1 MNSQT
6 SHHSDDADRQAALI
20 EFFAAV
26 HTAAREADAAV
37 TAAKPALDR
46 LASAI
51 AGHDHG
57 QAIRARLILISLY
70 TGGTM
75 LADVSDLLALDW
87 TLRRDL
93 CAVLLAFNHGE
104 FSYDYMRAAFERAG
118 DRNARWFL
126 SAANNPRERLREALD
141 FAKPGQLDTTPR
153 SSSEKG
159 VAGFVAALF
168 TGQPVDLASA
178 VQRLDEIRRSLV
190 TGLFADYV
198 AQRFNDDD
206 RDAVAEHFLFV
217 DSD

>member
-1 MNSQT
+1 MNS
-6 SHHSDDADRQAALI
+6 HSVPPSDEADRKAALN

-26 HTAAREADAAV
+26 RTAAREADDAV
-37 TAAKPALDR
+37 TAAKPALER

-57 QAIRARLILISLY
+57 QAVRARSILISLY

-104 FSYDYMRAAFERAG
+104 FSYDYLRAAFERAG
-118 DRNARWFL
+118 DKNARWFL
-126 SAANNPRERLREALD
+126 GAANNPRERLREALD
-141 FAKPGQLDTTPR
+141 FAKPGPLDTTPR

-159 VAGFVAALF
+159 VAGFVASLF
-168 TGQPVDLASA
+168 AGRPVDLDSA

-190 TGLFADYV
+190 AGLFAYYL
-198 AQRFNDDD
+198 AQRFDSDD
-206 RDAVAEHFLFV
+206 RETVAEHFAL
-217 DSD
+217 D

>member
-1 MNSQT
+1 MNSRPI
-6 SHHSDDADRQAALI
+6 HHCDEADRKAALD

-26 HTAAREADAAV
+26 RTAARETDAAV
-37 TAAKPALDR
+37 TAAKPALER
-46 LASAI
+46 LAFAI
-51 AGHDHG
+51 AGHDNG
-57 QAIRARLILISLY
+57 QAIRARSILISLY

-126 SAANNPRERLREALD
+126 TAANNPRERLHEALA
-141 FAKPGQLDTTPR
+141 FAKPGPLDMAPR
-153 SSSEKG
+153 SSSEKD
-159 VAGFVAALF
+159 VAGFLASLF
-168 TGQPVDLASA
+168 TGRPVDLASA

-190 TGLFADYV
+190 VGLFADYV
-198 AQRFNDDD
+198 AQRFDADD
-206 RDAVAEHFLFV
+206 RGMVAEHFAL
-217 DSD
+217 D

>member
-1 MNSQT
+1 MNS
-6 SHHSDDADRQAALI
+6 HPIHRPDEAERKAALD

-26 HTAAREADAAV
+26 RSAAREADAAV

-57 QAIRARLILISLY
+57 QAIRARSILISLY

-141 FAKPGQLDTTPR
+141 FAKPGPLDTTPR

-159 VAGFVAALF
+159 VAGFIASLF
-168 TGQPVDLASA
+168 AGQPVDLASA

-190 TGLFADYV
+190 AGLFADYL
-198 AQRFNDDD
+198 AQRFDADD
-206 RDAVAEHFLFV
+206 RETVAEHFAL
-217 DSD
+217 D